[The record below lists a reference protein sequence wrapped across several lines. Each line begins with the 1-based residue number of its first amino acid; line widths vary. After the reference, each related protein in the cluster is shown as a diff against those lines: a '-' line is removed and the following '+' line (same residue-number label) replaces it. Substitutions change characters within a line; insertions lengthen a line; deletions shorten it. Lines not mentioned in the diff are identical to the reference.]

1 MSLRVL
7 GKTPLGSPQRK
18 QGDKLMLKLMAYFS
32 HVGDQSTGEN
42 CLGIRRVDRFGTVY
56 LVARSFACV
65 YSCTAPLRILGLGMG
80 GSTAHTLLISGSGG
94 GVLSPLP
101 IIALGK
107 NMMVDFGAG
116 IVVGE
121 SPPLALSEVG
131 GGGMGNSCL
140 LRKNQG

>member
-1 MSLRVL
+1 MRILMHRSSAYLRV
-7 GKTPLGSPQRK
+7 GEGWVDGPYS
-18 QGDKLMLKLMAYFS
+18 AYF
-32 HVGDQSTGEN
+32 
-42 CLGIRRVDRFGTVY
+42 RVR
-56 LVARSFACV
+56 
-65 YSCTAPLRILGLGMG
+65 
-80 GSTAHTLLISGSGG
+80 

-101 IIALGK
+101 IIELGK